1 MRTLSLF
8 LAAGLLLVPSHLN
21 AQEPDRPAG
30 KLGFATGLARSGASG
45 LTARVEYAPLGVE
58 RPLSFRLEAGFR
70 WTPAHRFS
78 TSNLI
83 DGNWHQDV
91 AKGADVAVGA
101 TAVLS
106 PSPKGK
112 LAPYVLGGVLAVQEW
127 YSSRSMLPPT
137 PSGSDT
143 GVIPQRTSWG
153 AFHLVGGLG
162 LRARML
168 GHSFHLEAR
177 RYNYTTAFTVGSSLT
192 F

>member
-1 MRTLSLF
+1 MRTLTLF
-8 LAAGLLLVPSHLN
+8 LAAGLFVPSHLN
-21 AQEPDRPAG
+21 AQEPDRQAG
-30 KLGFATGLARSGASG
+30 KLGFAAGLARSGANG

-58 RPLSFRLEAGFR
+58 RALSVRLEAGFR

-83 DGNWHQDV
+83 DGNWHRDV
-91 AKGADVAVGA
+91 AKSADLAVGA

-112 LAPYVLGGVLAVQEW
+112 FAPYVLGGVLAVQDW
-127 YSSRSMLPPT
+127 YNVRSMLVPWH
-137 PSGSDT
+137 SDSDT
-143 GVIPQRTSWG
+143 GIIPQRTSWG

-162 LRARML
+162 LRTRML
-168 GHSFHLEAR
+168 GQSFHLEVR

>member
-8 LAAGLLLVPSHLN
+8 LAAGLFVPSHLN
-21 AQEPDRPAG
+21 AQEPDRQAG
-30 KLGFATGLARSGASG
+30 QLGFAAGLARSGANG
-45 LTARVEYAPLGVE
+45 LTARLEYAPLGVE
-58 RPLSFRLEAGFR
+58 RPLTFRLEAGFR

-91 AKGADVAVGA
+91 AKGADFAVGA

-106 PSPKGK
+106 PTPKGK
-112 LAPYVLGGVLAVQEW
+112 FAPYVLGGVLAVQEW
-127 YSSRSMLPPT
+127 YSSRSMLVSS

-177 RYNYTTAFTVGSSLT
+177 RYNYTTAFTVGSSFT